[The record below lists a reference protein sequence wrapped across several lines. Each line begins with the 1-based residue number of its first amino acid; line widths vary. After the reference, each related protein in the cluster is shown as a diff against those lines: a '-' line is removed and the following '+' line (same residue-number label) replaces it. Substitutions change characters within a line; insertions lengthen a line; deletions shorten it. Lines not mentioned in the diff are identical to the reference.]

1 MGHVAGKGLGKNLQG
16 ISTPVEAVKRKG
28 KGAISYYGTER
39 SDRSLKDYPV
49 KRDSEEEEEEQYKQ
63 QLQQWKKGGV
73 GGYVCV
79 LLLHTTVKPVLRDH
93 CHERPP
99 VLTDHTFSAEGPTFQ

>member
-63 QLQQWKKGGV
+63 QLQQWKKGEVRGV
-73 GGYVCV
+73 GGCVCVCV
-79 LLLHTTVKPVLRDH
+79 LLLLHTVMLFGKY
-93 CHERPP
+93 
-99 VLTDHTFSAEGPTFQ
+99 TFISRLE